1 MPFFARCF
9 CTRLATVAMARTRS
23 QGQSRS
29 RRRARGRIVCL
40 LFYLL
45 FFPVPRPLSRSS
57 ERTARIE
64 LPLANRRS
72 CELSTM
78 LIPRLILGLY
88 ILLLVFAIALKPRLK
103 QLPPLLLRI
112 TCLLRVKVLARAVS
126 LKTNFP
132 PLRYSPLLI
141 DILFQDGVCAS
152 RPVATAHDK
161 ITVFVRGTLGELY
174 TLSNLPS
181 NSKTTILF
189 ELMESKTGVPTR
201 ITRLFLKQK
210 AVQRDQNFQ
219 ELGIR
224 HGCSLDLLVRGSGGG
239 TGI

>member
-1 MPFFARCF
+1 
-9 CTRLATVAMARTRS
+9 
-23 QGQSRS
+23 
-29 RRRARGRIVCL
+29 
-40 LFYLL
+40 
-45 FFPVPRPLSRSS
+45 
-57 ERTARIE
+57 
-64 LPLANRRS
+64 
-72 CELSTM
+72 M
-78 LIPRLILGLY
+78 LIPRLILGL
-88 ILLLVFAIALKPRLK
+88 LLLVFAITLKPRLK

-112 TCLLRVKVLARAVS
+112 TCLLRVKVLAR

-161 ITVFVRGTLGELY
+161 ITVFVQGTLGELY

>member
-1 MPFFARCF
+1 MQFFCEVFLHEVSYSSNGADPF
-9 CTRLATVAMARTRS
+9 
-23 QGQSRS
+23 SRS
-29 RRRARGRIVCL
+29 ISISKASSRKDCL
-40 LFYLL
+40 SSLL
-45 FFPVPRPLSRSS
+45 PTFFPVPRHLSRSL

-78 LIPRLILGLY
+78 LIPRLILGL
-88 ILLLVFAIALKPRLK
+88 LLLVFAIALKPRLK

-112 TCLLRVKVLARAVS
+112 TCLSRVKVLAQAVP

-161 ITVFVRGTLGELY
+161 ITVLVRGTLGELY

-210 AVQRDQNFQ
+210 AVQRDQIFK
-219 ELGIR
+219 
-224 HGCSLDLLVRGSGGG
+224 S
-239 TGI
+239 